1 MPRTRLPA
9 IFILMPIIMALLVAG
24 CATPAPAPA
33 PTADPLRLGNPKAGF
48 TVALRSEQEPPRI
61 GAPLRLDLQTAV
73 DGYLNLYFIK
83 ASGATGQL
91 LTNYPVR
98 ANEPVSFPPAGGKR
112 LQYTPGP
119 APGTETF
126 ILVATRQPLNLLV
139 RQDIRNVKK
148 PRTPVAELNLTGP
161 QLVNRLRGALQR
173 RPPPDWNANSLQL
186 PLLPPLSQPPPAGT
200 SPYAAG
206 PYPALQPLP
215 APPRMPA

>member
-1 MPRTRLPA
+1 
-9 IFILMPIIMALLVAG
+9 MPIIMVLLVAG

-139 RQDIRNVKK
+139 RQDR
-148 PRTPVAELNLTGP
+148 PATRQPA
-161 QLVNRLRGALQR
+161 AR
-173 RPPPDWNANSLQL
+173 RPATPATARLERQQPAITAAATSQSIAARRYFSIRRRPL
-186 PLLPPLSQPPPAGT
+186 PGA
-200 SPYAAG
+200 
-206 PYPALQPLP
+206 PALARA
-215 APPRMPA
+215 APDASMTDGLISSVVPCRLYLAVSPI

>member
-1 MPRTRLPA
+1 MPRTRLPV
-9 IFILMPIIMALLVAG
+9 FSILMPIIMALLVAG

-48 TVALRSEQEPPRI
+48 TVALRSEQKPPRI
-61 GAPLRLDLQTAV
+61 GVPLRLDLQTAA

-119 APGTETF
+119 APGTEMY
-126 ILVATRQPLNLLV
+126 ILVATRQPLNLLD

-161 QLVNRLRGALQR
+161 QLINRLRRALQH
-173 RPPPDWNANSLQL
+173 RPPPDWNANSLQAPL
-186 PLLPPLSQPPPAGT
+186 PPPLSQPPAPSA
-200 SPYAAG
+200 SPYSTG
-206 PYPALQPLP
+206 RYPA
-215 APPRMPA
+215 R